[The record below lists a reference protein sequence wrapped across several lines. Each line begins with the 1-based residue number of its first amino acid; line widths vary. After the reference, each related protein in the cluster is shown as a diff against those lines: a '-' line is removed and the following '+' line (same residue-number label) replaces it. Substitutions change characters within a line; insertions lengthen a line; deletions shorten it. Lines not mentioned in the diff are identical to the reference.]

1 MKTPSSLKRAAL
13 TALALAVLAGTAG
26 STNAQAAD
34 NSRGRKNDQRQERTV
49 KKSERARKNDRGVR
63 NNDRSK
69 DRRDDRA
76 VRGREDDRNRDRDR
90 DRDRDRI
97 VIRDRDRN
105 NDRDHGGYDRR
116 HRVVVRHR
124 DLRACPPPRYI
135 ARPWYGQARRIYVH
149 DDPFYFH
156 AGLDV
161 FLGGLALRLELGD
174 VPPVGFVF
182 YDPYC
187 DEEFWSVS
195 EYHRHL
201 RHYRHPNALTVIVLD
216 GYYLDD

>member
-1 MKTPSSLKRAAL
+1 MKTPSTLKR
-13 TALALAVLAGTAG
+13 TALAAVALAVLAGSVGTTA
-26 STNAQAAD
+26 AQAAD
-34 NSRGRKNDQRQERTV
+34 NSRGRKSDQRQERTV
-49 KKSERARKNDRGVR
+49 KKPERARKNDRAVR
-63 NNDRSK
+63 NNDRRRE

-76 VRGREDDRNRDRDR
+76 VRGRDNDR

-97 VIRDRDRN
+97 VIRDRDHRG
-105 NDRDHGGYDRR
+105 DRDRYDRR

-124 DLRACPPPRYI
+124 DLRACPPPRYVV
-135 ARPWYGQARRIYVH
+135 RPWYRDVRRIYVH

-156 AGLDV
+156 AGLGIY
-161 FLGGLALRLELGD
+161 LGGLALRLELGD
-174 VPPVGFVF
+174 LPPEGFVF

-187 DEEFWSVS
+187 DMEFWSVS

-201 RHYRHPNALTVIVLD
+201 RYHRHPNALTVIVLD